1 MKKMYKIVGGVT
13 ITLLLLLA
21 AQGINGSID
30 LTKDQRHKLSE
41 NTKSKLKSLD
51 RPLRIDI
58 FLSGD
63 LPAQY
68 QYFRVSIESLLNNFE
83 HYTDQLYISFIN
95 PFEEGTTDSVIEE
108 MQSYG
113 LYPTFVAENNSSTN
127 RETVLFPWA
136 ILNHG
141 DHTVRVSLLKKN
153 LGDTPEKIL
162 VQSLQQLEFQFMDG
176 IEQITLTEKK
186 NIAFLTSNQTSKNIV
201 LVDLVQSLQSYYNVA
216 FFDFNSNGIDRAE
229 TLQNLNR
236 FSLLLISNPKKLFST
251 DEKYILDQYQLQGG
265 AILWLLDPLIMDESM
280 LMNSEEGAPLEK
292 NQLGLEDYF
301 FNQGIRIQNGL
312 LKDLYCAPIVL
323 ARGEENKTQYLPYPW
338 PYYPLIKTN
347 TNVAIGKDLGNV
359 WMRYSSPIDTLRNN
373 QKKTVLLKSSNFS
386 QTRTPPAIISLN
398 EVKDE
403 IKPSQYNGQEKIVG
417 VLNEGQFESLF
428 KNRIKPFTIANPI
441 EKGRSKM
448 LIISD
453 GNFIENQV
461 DKGVPLTLGFDR
473 WSSNF
478 YDNKA
483 FITNCIHYLSGLNN
497 LVELR
502 NKNFKMQ
509 FLDPVRVDQESTY
522 WKIFILLAPI
532 FFLVIVRLFIHFIL
546 NKHRRY

>member
-1 MKKMYKIVGGVT
+1 MKKIYNIVGGIT

-41 NTKSKLKSLD
+41 NTISKLKSLD
-51 RPLRIDI
+51 QPLRIDV
-58 FLSGD
+58 FLTGD

-68 QYFRVSIESLLNNFE
+68 QHFRVSIESLLNNFE
-83 HYTDQLYISFIN
+83 RYTDQLYISFIN
-95 PFEEGTTDSVIEE
+95 PFEEGTADSVIEE

-113 LYPTFVAENNSSTN
+113 LPPTFVAENNLSTN
-127 RETVLFPWA
+127 KETVLFPWA

-141 DHTVRVSLLKKN
+141 EQTVRVSLLKKN

-162 VQSLQQLEFQFMDG
+162 LQSLQQLEFQFMDG

-186 NIAFLTSNQTSKNIV
+186 NIAFLTSNKTSKNIV
-201 LVDLVQSLQSYYNVA
+201 LADLIQSLQSYYDVA
-216 FFDFNSNGIDRAE
+216 PFDFNADGIDRVK

-236 FSLLLISNPKKLFST
+236 FVLLLISNPKKSFST

-265 AILWLLDPLIMDESM
+265 AILWLIDPLKMDESL
-280 LMNSEEGAPLEK
+280 LMNSEEGAPLEQ

-312 LKDLYCAPIVL
+312 LKDLYCAPIIL
-323 ARGEENKTQYLPYPW
+323 ARGEENNTQYLPYPW

-347 TNVAIGKDLGNV
+347 TNAAIGKDLGNV
-359 WMRYSSPIDTLRNN
+359 WLRYSSPIDTLRNN
-373 QKKTVLLKSSNFS
+373 LKKTVLLKSSNFT

-403 IKPSQYNGQEKIVG
+403 IKPSQYNEQEKIVG

-441 EKGRSKM
+441 EKGKSKM
-448 LIISD
+448 LLISD

-461 DKGVPLTLGFDR
+461 DKGGPLTLGFDK

-483 FITNCIHYLSGLNN
+483 FITNSIHYLSGLDNI
-497 LVELR
+497 VELR
-502 NKNFKMQ
+502 NKNFEMQ
-509 FLDPVRVDQESTY
+509 FLDPVKVEQESTY
-522 WKIFILLAPI
+522 WKIFILLVPI
-532 FFLVIVRLFIHFIL
+532 FFLVTVRLFNHFIL
-546 NKHRRY
+546 NKHNSY